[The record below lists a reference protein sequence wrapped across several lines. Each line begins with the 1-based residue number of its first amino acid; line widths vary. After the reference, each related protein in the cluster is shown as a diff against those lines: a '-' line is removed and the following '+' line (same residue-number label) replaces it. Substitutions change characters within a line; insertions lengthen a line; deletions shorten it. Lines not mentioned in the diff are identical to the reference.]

1 MNDPP
6 LAEKMREL
14 DLLCDEP
21 EGEDDKDEE
30 ERHAHGG
37 SGTDHDKTAEDANED
52 EEDLDVSLLQ
62 AGQLAGDE
70 VEGEG
75 EAARGVQKEEDGV
88 VGDGIQEKAV
98 DAVMK
103 EEVNGGE
110 EEKGINR
117 FGEPLNADDAIQQ
130 LV

>member
-1 MNDPP
+1 MNDAP

-52 EEDLDVSLLQ
+52 EEDLNVSLLQ
-62 AGQLAGDE
+62 GGQLAGDE
-70 VEGEG
+70 EEGEG

-130 LV
+130 PV

>member
-1 MNDPP
+1 MNDAP

-14 DLLCDEP
+14 DLLRDEP

-62 AGQLAGDE
+62 GGQLAGDE

-75 EAARGVQKEEDGV
+75 EAARGVKKEEDGV

-130 LV
+130 PV